1 MRHCVG
7 ADLRMTPTLAMLL
20 PAVLLAQPVAAGR
33 VGPCDGAHSGER
45 WCDASAPVDERVA
58 ALVKALTTGEKA
70 GLLSNTAQPVPRLGL
85 PAYGGRV
92 GRYGRVFCHARCIR

>member
-1 MRHCVG
+1 MR
-7 ADLRMTPTLAMLL
+7 ALMATLL
-20 PAVLLAQPVAAGR
+20 PAALLGQPVAAGR

-58 ALVKALTTGEKA
+58 ALVMALTTGEKA

-85 PAYGGRV
+85 PAYGERV
-92 GRYGRVFCHARCIR
+92 GRRGRAIYHVRCTR